1 MARVFYSEEEDNY
14 KEESVNKYKDIFSE
28 YENKIPTLSEALSQM
43 FISSGADMKKADG
56 LIKDI
61 LSKCK
66 ETIDDNFKKIKEKND
81 KITKEDAYI
90 ICSYTC
96 ETEEGEYSPYRILN
110 TNLVSKNRRNIKLIF
125 YIDV

>member
-56 LIKDI
+56 LKKDI

-66 ETIDDNFKKIKEKND
+66 ETIDNNFEKIKEKND
-81 KITKEDAYI
+81 KITKEDA
-90 ICSYTC
+90 
-96 ETEEGEYSPYRILN
+96 
-110 TNLVSKNRRNIKLIF
+110 
-125 YIDV
+125 